1 MILVCPKCGTEN
13 PVPDRYDPSKIYRCG
28 NCNFL
33 LEDIRKLSDNELM
46 ILDSRLTAQVIS
58 EDMRSYSDHYRGPDF
73 PLLAAVTNEVN
84 RRFGAAS
91 WFWRRWRKPL
101 YEYKKWVQHEQQK
114 NEMAHRQAI
123 VVGSRVESLGRQ
135 YPDDADVR
143 RVGS

>member
-1 MILVCPKCGTEN
+1 VKCWLMT
-13 PVPDRYDPSKIYRCG
+13 R

-58 EDMRSYSDHYRGPDF
+58 EDMQSSSDHYRGPDF
-73 PLLAAVTNEVN
+73 TLLAAVTNEVN

-91 WFWRRWRKPL
+91 WFWRRWWKSP

-114 NEMAHRQAI
+114 NEMAHLQAT

-135 YPDDADVR
+135 YLDDGDVR
-143 RVGS
+143 GVGS

>member
-13 PVPDRYDPSKIYRCG
+13 PIPDRYGPSKIYRCD

-58 EDMRSYSDHYRGPDF
+58 EDMQSYSDHYRGPDF
-73 PLLAAVTNEVN
+73 TLLAAVTNEVN

-101 YEYKKWVQHEQQK
+101 YEYKELIPAKATRVFKIISISAGEYCY
-114 NEMAHRQAI
+114 RQEE
-123 VVGSRVESLGRQ
+123 GDL
-135 YPDDADVR
+135 P
-143 RVGS
+143 

>member
-1 MILVCPKCGTEN
+1 MAQCGTEN
-13 PVPDRYDPSKIYRCG
+13 HIPARYDPSKIYRCG

-46 ILDSRLTAQVIS
+46 ILDSRLTVQVVS
-58 EDMRSYSDHYRGPDF
+58 EDVRSYSDHCRESDF
-73 PLLAAVTNEVN
+73 TLLAAVTNEVN
-84 RRFGAAS
+84 RRFGSAS

-123 VVGSRVESLGRQ
+123 VGGSKVESLGRQ
-135 YPDDADVR
+135 YSNDDYVMG
-143 RVGS
+143 VGS